1 MHIFIYIFN
10 CLNSFLEHCFSIVL
24 INFFIVVII
33 FIISENLRQR
43 LVRSTMRHQEL
54 MTAHNHTEHTLLTAL
69 QECSY
74 GLQVSIAML
83 LQDRDIRMIPSD
95 VIGIAQ
101 KYAFNNERLIQQQQQ
116 QQQQQHQQQS
126 GKQLMQQHTTTTTT
140 TLTTTMG
147 QATSAAA
154 EKGENVM

>member
-1 MHIFIYIFN
+1 
-10 CLNSFLEHCFSIVL
+10 
-24 INFFIVVII
+24 
-33 FIISENLRQR
+33 
-43 LVRSTMRHQEL
+43 MRHQEL

-116 QQQQQHQQQS
+116 LS

-140 TLTTTMG
+140 TITTTTMG
-147 QATSAAA
+147 QATSGAA
-154 EKGENVM
+154 EEGANVT

>member
-10 CLNSFLEHCFSIVL
+10 CLNSFLEHYFCIVL
-24 INFFIVVII
+24 F
-33 FIISENLRQR
+33 SENLRQR

-116 QQQQQHQQQS
+116 LS

-140 TLTTTMG
+140 ITTTTMG
-147 QATSAAA
+147 QATSGAA
-154 EKGENVM
+154 EEGANVT

>member
-1 MHIFIYIFN
+1 
-10 CLNSFLEHCFSIVL
+10 
-24 INFFIVVII
+24 
-33 FIISENLRQR
+33 
-43 LVRSTMRHQEL
+43 MRHQEL

-116 QQQQQHQQQS
+116 QQQQQQLS
-126 GKQLMQQHTTTTTT
+126 GKQQMQQHTTTTI
-140 TLTTTMG
+140 TTTMG

-154 EKGENVM
+154 EEGANVTW

>member
-1 MHIFIYIFN
+1 MNIIFVLFYLN
-10 CLNSFLEHCFSIVL
+10 CI
-24 INFFIVVII
+24 IIIII

-116 QQQQQHQQQS
+116 LS

-140 TLTTTMG
+140 ITTTTMG
-147 QATSAAA
+147 QATSAEAA
-154 EKGENVM
+154 EEGANVT

>member
-1 MHIFIYIFN
+1 MNIIFVLFYLN
-10 CLNSFLEHCFSIVL
+10 CI
-24 INFFIVVII
+24 IIIII

-116 QQQQQHQQQS
+116 LS

-140 TLTTTMG
+140 ITTTTMG

-154 EKGENVM
+154 AAEEGANVT

>member
-1 MHIFIYIFN
+1 LNIIFVLFYLN
-10 CLNSFLEHCFSIVL
+10 CI
-24 INFFIVVII
+24 IIIII

-116 QQQQQHQQQS
+116 LS

-140 TLTTTMG
+140 ITTTTMG
-147 QATSAAA
+147 QATSAEAA
-154 EKGENVM
+154 EEGANVT

>member
-1 MHIFIYIFN
+1 
-10 CLNSFLEHCFSIVL
+10 
-24 INFFIVVII
+24 
-33 FIISENLRQR
+33 
-43 LVRSTMRHQEL
+43 

-116 QQQQQHQQQS
+116 LS

-140 TLTTTMG
+140 ITTTTMG
-147 QATSAAA
+147 QATSGAA
-154 EKGENVM
+154 EEGANVT